1 MEKKEILDIIQ
12 EHISR
17 FYTTSPPK
25 YRDRKNLT
33 AHFENCI
40 NEVLEQELDKAR
52 EEGYR
57 KGWEEGY
64 EECKQ
69 VNKELSKLK
78 DNK

>member
-1 MEKKEILDIIQ
+1 MEKKDWRTKIGSILNNNRVDILDKDGS
-12 EHISR
+12 ELLN
-17 FYTTSPPK
+17 
-25 YRDRKNLT
+25 D
-33 AHFENCI
+33 
-40 NEVLEQELDKAR
+40 LEELFNQELDKAR

-78 DNK
+78 Q

>member
-1 MEKKEILDIIQ
+1 MEKKDWRGDLLKIGEIPDGSEETVFVEFHLDTLNDFI
-12 EHISR
+12 
-17 FYTTSPPK
+17 K
-25 YRDRKNLT
+25 K
-33 AHFENCI
+33 
-40 NEVLEQELDKAR
+40 VVDKAR

-78 DNK
+78 Q